1 LKTGDPTAA
10 EPEDPSGR
18 RIDTWQA
25 LFMLPR
31 SIWLPILAMGAIA
44 VGTFFFNE
52 WTVKSNLAG
61 AEEIANLTEMQTT
74 LLELRAVVTDAETGA
89 RGFLL
94 SQDRQYLEPFENALA
109 QVAVVGGRLRGL
121 MGSDS
126 ALLARARRI
135 ESLRGQLI
143 GELRATVILAERG
156 QEPIALLEASKGDGR
171 ILMASLRQEVQ
182 GLMTELSRRVV
193 TLRAD
198 AERSIQRS
206 RLAAALLAVLT
217 LGLLVLAVRLLVKD
231 FWRQEGRR
239 ADLARERLRLEEL
252 VRDRTSELS
261 DLSSYLLAVT
271 EQEKAELARNLH
283 DELGGLLIAA
293 KMDLAWLQGRA
304 SAREP
309 EARAKLD
316 MLAAGLD
323 DAMDVKRRVVENL
336 RPALLD
342 HFGLPTAL
350 QSYFEETCAKAG
362 LNCKTEIPD
371 TLEKIPQE
379 SAIAMFRVG
388 QEALTN
394 IIRHAHAKNVLL
406 VVDADDDNYRIRI
419 SDDGIGMDPEQ
430 LVGAMSHG
438 MLGMR
443 HRIETLKGKIEI
455 GTNEG
460 HGINIQVQVPR
471 DRAAL
476 PQQDQNS

>member
-1 LKTGDPTAA
+1 
-10 EPEDPSGR
+10 
-18 RIDTWQA
+18 
-25 LFMLPR
+25 MLPR
-31 SIWLPILAMGAIA
+31 SIWLPIIAMGAIA
-44 VGTFFFNE
+44 ISAFFFNE
-52 WTVKSNLAG
+52 WTVKSNVVS
-61 AEEIANLTEMQTT
+61 AEQVAALTEMQTT
-74 LLELRAVVTDAETGA
+74 LLELRAVVTDVETGA

-94 SQDRQYLEPFENALA
+94 SRDRQYLEPFEIAMA
-109 QVAVVGGRLRGL
+109 QVAVAGSRLRALIGT
-121 MGSDS
+121 DP
-126 ALLARARRI
+126 ALLARVLRI

-143 GELRATVILAERG
+143 AELRAQVMLAERG
-156 QEPIALLEASKGDGR
+156 QEPVAVLEANKGNGR
-171 ILMASLRQEVQ
+171 IVMEAFRQEVQ
-182 GLMTELSRRVV
+182 RLSNELAARIGDIRTS
-193 TLRAD
+193 AQG
-198 AERSIQRS
+198 SIQRS
-206 RLAAALLAVLT
+206 RLAAASLALLT
-217 LGLLVLAVRLLVKD
+217 LGLLVFAVRLLVKD

-239 ADLARERLRLEEL
+239 ADLALERVRLEEL

-304 SAREP
+304 SAKEP
-309 EARAKLD
+309 EARARLE
-316 MLAAGLD
+316 MLATGLD

-350 QSYFEETCAKAG
+350 KSYFEETCAKAG
-362 LNCKTEIPD
+362 LQCKTVVPD
-371 TLEKIPQE
+371 VLEKIPQDL
-379 SAIAMFRVG
+379 AIALFRVG

-406 VVDADDDNYRIRI
+406 VIEVDDHNYRIQI
-419 SDDGIGMDPEQ
+419 SDDGIGMDPEK
-430 LVGAMSHG
+430 LVDAMSHG

-443 HRIETLKGKIEI
+443 HRVETLHGKIDI

-460 HGINIQVQVPR
+460 HGINIRVQVPR

-476 PQQDQNS
+476 PQQDQYS

>member
-1 LKTGDPTAA
+1 
-10 EPEDPSGR
+10 
-18 RIDTWQA
+18 
-25 LFMLPR
+25 MLPR
-31 SIWLPILAMGAIA
+31 TIWVPILAMAAIA
-44 VGTFFFNE
+44 VGAFFFNE
-52 WTVKSNLAG
+52 WTVKSNLDG
-61 AEEIANLTEMQTT
+61 AEQVAALTEMQTT

-94 SQDRQYLEPFENALA
+94 SSDRQYLEPFESALA
-109 QVAVVGGRLRGL
+109 QVAVTGARLRVL
-121 MGSDS
+121 MGSDP

-143 GELRATVILAERG
+143 GELRATVILAQRG
-156 QEPIALLEASKGDGR
+156 QEPIAVLEAGKGNGR
-171 ILMASLRQEVQ
+171 VLMEAFRQEVQ
-182 GLMTELSRRVV
+182 GLMAELNIRVGN
-193 TLRAD
+193 LRAD
-198 AERSIQRS
+198 AAGSIQRS
-206 RLAAALLAVLT
+206 RLAAASLAVLT

-239 ADLARERLRLEEL
+239 TDLARERLRLEEL
-252 VRDRTSELS
+252 VRDRTAELS
-261 DLSSYLLAVT
+261 DLSSYLLAVA

-304 SAREP
+304 SAKEP
-309 EARAKLD
+309 EARARLD
-316 MLAAGLD
+316 MLATGLD

-350 QSYFEETCAKAG
+350 KSYFEETCAKAG

-371 TLEKIPQE
+371 VLETIPQKL
-379 SAIAMFRVG
+379 AIALFRVG

-394 IIRHAHAKNVLL
+394 IIRHARAKNVLL
-406 VVDADDDNYRIRI
+406 VIEVDDQHYRIRI
-419 SDDGIGMDPEQ
+419 SDDGIGMDPEK

-443 HRIETLKGKIEI
+443 HRIETLNGQIEI
-455 GTNEG
+455 GANEG
-460 HGINIQVQVPR
+460 HGVNIQVQVPR

-476 PQQDQNS
+476 PRRDQNS

>member
-1 LKTGDPTAA
+1 MQTDNPTFA
-10 EPEDPSGR
+10 EPRHLPER
-18 RIDTWQA
+18 RIDNWQA

-31 SIWLPILAMGAIA
+31 TIWLPILVMGAIA
-44 VGTFFFNE
+44 ISAFFFNE
-52 WTVKSNLAG
+52 WTVKNNLVGTEKVA
-61 AEEIANLTEMQTT
+61 ALAEMQTT

-94 SQDRQYLEPFENALA
+94 SRDRQYLEPFEMSMA
-109 QVAVVGGRLRGL
+109 QVAVAGARLRAL
-121 MGSDS
+121 MGTYPD
-126 ALLARARRI
+126 LLARVQRI
-135 ESLRGQLI
+135 ESLHGQLI
-143 GELRATVILAERG
+143 AELRAMVMLAEHG
-156 QEPIALLEASKGDGR
+156 QEPVAVLESSKGNGR
-171 ILMASLRQEVQ
+171 IGMEAFRQEVQ
-182 GLMTELSRRVV
+182 RLSTELAARVGE
-193 TLRAD
+193 LRAD

-206 RLAAALLAVLT
+206 RLAAAFLALLT

-239 ADLARERLRLEEL
+239 MDLAQERARLEEL

-304 SAREP
+304 SAKEP
-309 EARAKLD
+309 EARARID
-316 MLAAGLD
+316 MLATSLD

-336 RPALLD
+336 RPTLLD

-350 QSYFEETCAKAG
+350 KSYFEETCAKAG
-362 LNCKTEIPD
+362 LQCKTVVPEV
-371 TLEKIPQE
+371 LEKIPQDL
-379 SAIAMFRVG
+379 AIALFRVG

-406 VVDADDDNYRIRI
+406 VVEVDDNNYRIRI
-419 SDDGIGMDPEQ
+419 SDDGIGIDPEQ
-430 LVGAMSHG
+430 LVGVMSHG

-443 HRIETLKGKIEI
+443 HRVETLNGKIEI